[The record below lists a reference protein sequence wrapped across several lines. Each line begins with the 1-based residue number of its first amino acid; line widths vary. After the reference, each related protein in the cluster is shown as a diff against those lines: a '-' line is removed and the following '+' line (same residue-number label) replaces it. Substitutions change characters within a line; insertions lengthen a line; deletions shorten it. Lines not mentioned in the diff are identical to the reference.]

1 MLPEELLAQPTCMEI
16 INEYGQTFHE
26 ILQFENV
33 ENNSENHEKFNQV
46 LTEIRKR
53 HQVICDTLM
62 TS

>member
-53 HQVICDTLM
+53 HQVI
-62 TS
+62 